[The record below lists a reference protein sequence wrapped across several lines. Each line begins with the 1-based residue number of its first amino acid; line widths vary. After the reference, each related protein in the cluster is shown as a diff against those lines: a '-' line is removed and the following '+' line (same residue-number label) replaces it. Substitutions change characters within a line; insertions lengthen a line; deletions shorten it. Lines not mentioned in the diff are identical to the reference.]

1 MAERRTR
8 YSNLTT
14 IRVSGDRF
22 RKEHWPSFLFNGR
35 LASALGEWPWTDVF
49 MSAETSNLLLS
60 TLSAAI
66 VGVGDAIGQFDR
78 ANLLRAVR
86 SDGVIVKPDE
96 AIVPLDASYVARASD
111 PSAPIIA
118 AARTRH
124 GGSITSYVFAF
135 IPQSPPDP
143 PPASARSRPS
153 STGHAGE
160 DRGGH
165 ATFSPAALGYRGPV
179 YAYDYF
185 NGSGIFLRA
194 PEDVVNLAVP
204 DDGAYWIVVPV
215 GPSGV
220 GFLGDAGK
228 FVSNG
233 RTRIAHLHDTGTLSA
248 RVVFA
253 GSACMDFRRD
263 ARRSALHARA
273 SSASPTT
280 AGPGGSSSTW
290 LPSLA
295 ARRW

>member
-1 MAERRTR
+1 
-8 YSNLTT
+8 
-14 IRVSGDRF
+14 
-22 RKEHWPSFLFNGR
+22 
-35 LASALGEWPWTDVF
+35 
-49 MSAETSNLLLS
+49 MSAETSDLLLS
-60 TLSAAI
+60 TFSAAI

-160 DRGGH
+160 DGGGH

-204 DDGAYWIVVPV
+204 DDGASSIVVPV

-248 RVVFA
+248 RVVFCRWREPCQPVWIFA
-253 GSACMDFRRD
+253 GTPAGPRCTRERR
-263 ARRSALHARA
+263 ALHLQPRDRA
-273 SSASPTT
+273 VPVRLGCQAS
-280 AGPGGSSSTW
+280 
-290 LPSLA
+290 A